1 MFESLFHYE
10 TFLQQMNK
18 EMNLVQEA
26 KTVLWTDYLI
36 ELARNSYP
44 LDQWSPVFLAP
55 GTDLMKDNFSTNR
68 GWGWFQDDS
77 NALHL
82 LCTLFLLS
90 WRMERQPTPVF
101 LVFPGGSDGKEFAC
115 NEGDLY
121 SIPGLGRYPGEG
133 NGNPPQYSCL
143 ENSMDRGAWQATVH
157 EVTKIWTRLS
167 NFHSL
172 THLFLL

>member
-1 MFESLFHYE
+1 MEDS
-10 TFLQQMNK
+10 
-18 EMNLVQEA
+18 
-26 KTVLWTDYLI
+26 
-36 ELARNSYP
+36 
-44 LDQWSPVFLAP
+44 
-55 GTDLMKDNFSTNR
+55 FSTNR

-90 WRMERQPTPVF
+90 WRRERQPTPVF
-101 LVFPGGSDGKEFAC
+101 SVFPGGSDGKEFAC
-115 NEGDLY
+115 NVG
-121 SIPGLGRYPGEG
+121 GLGWEDNPGEG

-157 EVTKIWTRLS
+157 GVTKSQTRLS

-172 THLFLL
+172 THFYRSYISSTSDHQALSRSLKTSALDHR